1 MNRPTVDEDG
11 EMLDYDGNFCIEYFR
26 RVLNADVE
34 SDKEEENDEMG
45 RDYGLITRRDFL
57 RRGGCPLSYFPR
69 EERVS
74 LRDRGRYGTPD
85 YVDLT
90 GAPVPPAN
98 APRFT
103 FHHGIA
109 MEVRANVS
117 CDTRMCGRGSHLGL
131 HLRATRI
138 LESPEE
144 YTIPDRREG
153 IAVGVP
159 RRYM

>member
-98 APRFT
+98 APLYISPRHRHGGSRERFL
-103 FHHGIA
+103 
-109 MEVRANVS
+109 RYQNV
-117 CDTRMCGRGSHLGL
+117 
-131 HLRATRI
+131 
-138 LESPEE
+138 
-144 YTIPDRREG
+144 REG
-153 IAVGVP
+153 ITP
-159 RRYM
+159 WPPSESDTDS